1 MQEVPLC
8 PRCLERDGLL
18 EDGASEGGEKGEED
32 GGKVEEEADRG
43 KEEREGE
50 RGEGEGGKVE
60 EEREKWKVE
69 GEGDRKNEVGVGKE
83 GKRVA
88 VRRGEMKDEG
98 GRWERRVMKE
108 EWVDDSEEEGEGEEE
123 ESVGVMKP
131 DIVFFGEG
139 LPDDFHHALEE
150 DKTKVSHCNK
160 SAGERS

>member
-1 MQEVPLC
+1 MDGKGGHIKEV
-8 PRCLERDGLL
+8 
-18 EDGASEGGEKGEED
+18 GGD
-32 GGKVEEEADRG
+32 
-43 KEEREGE
+43 GE
-50 RGEGEGGKVE
+50 R
-60 EEREKWKVE
+60 
-69 GEGDRKNEVGVGKE
+69 KE

-88 VRRGEMKDEG
+88 MRRGEMKDER

-108 EWVDDSEEEGEGEEE
+108 EWVDDSEEEGEGEEN

-160 SAGERS
+160 SAGERSWHSTSGIMKLLTESTNVLSMSLPIYTWLTDSLELFAGGPDGVFSQSEASGPHTQ